1 MCRFKFLLAA
11 LFFGLSLSAS
21 AKNISI
27 AVLAFSGEEYA
38 RTSWQPTVDYLNAHI
53 LKHRFKL
60 IPIEPS
66 NIEYLDQL
74 VQQQKVDFIITQP
87 VTFVELQVKYG
98 ATSILTLVDA
108 SKSSEFGSVIFSRSD
123 SDIVN
128 FPHIRGKSI
137 AGANPKG
144 LGGWLI
150 GYNELKQHNVDVIN
164 QSKVSFLGV
173 QENIVRRVLDG
184 SVDVG
189 IVRTGVL
196 ERLANSKSLD
206 LTKLRVLNQKK
217 VKGFP
222 YLLSTSLYPEWAF
235 VKASHTSKLIAKQVA
250 STLLLMTPG
259 SKEAIARG
267 YWEWVTPVNY
277 QPIHD
282 LMKSLR
288 VGVYQDF
295 GKVSFVQYIKDNLV
309 LSSMFFVV
317 LVVLVMTGLWVLRL
331 NNRLKI
337 INYFIEQQNN
347 MILDSVSE
355 GIYGVDLAGKCT
367 FINQALTD
375 IMGWEKQDMLGNLQ
389 HEILHHTHADGTPH
403 PSNKCPVYETF
414 MDGEARFIDKDTFW
428 KKNGQS
434 ISVEYSTTP
443 IKDKLGNIVGSVV
456 VFKDITQQLE
466 HQKLQKKYEQDL
478 EHVSRLNTMG
488 EIVTG
493 IAHELNQPL
502 TVISTTAF
510 TGAGLI
516 KSKQYDADKFLDIF
530 SMLSKQAEHAAS
542 VIKHM
547 RKMSNKDQSD
557 YALIDINARIKG
569 VITLL
574 QALIKDNN
582 IQLRLDLNQTF
593 PLVFAQAVQIDQVI
607 LNLCKNAI
615 DAMDGSDKH
624 KVLGI
629 KTRCLDKTI
638 EVAITD
644 TGNGIDADIVE
655 HLFDP
660 FSTLKKNGM
669 GMGLSI
675 SRSIIE
681 RHYGNLYVA
690 KSTHNMTTFKFTL
703 PIKAPHE

>member
-1 MCRFKFLLAA
+1 MRRLKFLFAA
-11 LFFGLSLSAS
+11 LCFGLSLSTA

-53 LKHRFKL
+53 LKHRFNL
-60 IPIEPS
+60 VPIEPS

-123 SDIVN
+123 GDIVN
-128 FPHIRGKSI
+128 LSHIRGKSI

-150 GYNELKQHNVDVIN
+150 GYNELKQHNVDVMN

-196 ERLANSKSLD
+196 ERLSNSKNLD

-217 VKGFP
+217 VKDFP

-235 VKASHTSKLIAKQVA
+235 VKAGHTSKLIAKQVA

-259 SKEAIARG
+259 SKEAVARG

-295 GKVSFVQYIKDNLV
+295 GKVSFVQYIKDNLI
-309 LSSMFFVV
+309 LSSMFFAV
-317 LVVLVMTGLWVLRL
+317 LMVLIMTGLWILRL
-331 NNRLKI
+331 NHQLKI
-337 INYFIEQQNN
+337 TNYFIEQQNN

-355 GIYGVDLAGKCT
+355 GIYGVDLEGKCT
-367 FINQALTD
+367 FINQALTN
-375 IMGWEKQDMLGNLQ
+375 ITGWEKQDMLGKFQ
-389 HEILHHTHADGTPH
+389 HEILHHTYADGTPH
-403 PSNKCPVYETF
+403 PSDQCPVYKTF
-414 MDGEARFIDKDTFW
+414 KDGKARFIDKDTFW

-443 IKDKLGNIVGSVV
+443 IKGKLGNIVGSVV
-456 VFKDITQQLE
+456 VFRDVTQQIE
-466 HQKLQKKYEQDL
+466 HQKLQKQYEQDL

-502 TVISTTAF
+502 TVISTMAF
-510 TGAGLI
+510 TGARLV
-516 KSKQYDADKFLDIF
+516 KSKQYDTDKFLDIF

-547 RKMSNKDQSD
+547 RKMSNKERSD
-557 YALIDINARIKG
+557 YALININARIKG

-574 QALIKDNN
+574 QSLIKDNN
-582 IQLRLDLNQTF
+582 IQLTLDLDQTL
-593 PLVFAQAVQIDQVI
+593 PLVSAQAVQIDQVV

-615 DAMDGSDKH
+615 DAMDDSDRH
-624 KVLGI
+624 KILGI
-629 KTRCLDKTI
+629 KTRCLDKMI
-638 EVAITD
+638 EVTITD
-644 TGNGIDADIVE
+644 TGNGIDPEIVE

-660 FSTLKKNGM
+660 FSTFKKNGM

-681 RHYGNLYVA
+681 RHYGSLYVA
-690 KSTHNMTTFKFTL
+690 KSKHNMTTFKFTL